1 MYAILY
7 IQGAGLSR
15 RHGGLSCNQPGIAP
29 DAINRLLQKRDVVS
43 RFSRIARISIATVKK
58 NYVLI
63 DYENVQPA
71 AMEALEREH
80 FHVIVFVGASQAK
93 VTYEVADVMQR
104 MGERA
109 AYIKISGNGSNA
121 LDFHIA
127 YYIGELA
134 SSEPDACF
142 HIVSKDAGFDPLVQ
156 HLKSRKVRVGRVK
169 SVNDLPLIK
178 AASSISAAD
187 RVSAVVTNLKQRES
201 SRPRTVKTLGGTINA
216 LFQKKLTE
224 SEVEE
229 IIAELTRRGIVLV
242 NQTKVAYALP
252 A

>member
-1 MYAILY
+1 M
-7 IQGAGLSR
+7 
-15 RHGGLSCNQPGIAP
+15 
-29 DAINRLLQKRDVVS
+29 
-43 RFSRIARISIATVKK
+43 KK